1 MHADEPKPLDLADH
15 RVRLKLGSAASLSM
29 LTQRANQTL
38 ELLQRPDEGTIRL
51 SASGYWHSP
60 RGKLPSDVDFKRAI
74 EKLGRVYTQGG
85 VETLKIKLQEGKS
98 SELMLEPDEKL
109 YARVNLQGQ
118 LCPLVLTVG
127 RSRGRLVAYVSRTVQ
142 EPMEINCDAK
152 ITGDRIWLS
161 DPGMRFRPGMLYI
174 CFVPLEE
181 TTFTIT
187 TQFGQKKR
195 NMKEH
200 WKGGQMSAFDEDWE
214 KVFGMTLDHRPK
226 HDKDFVVRNL
236 TVLRMD
242 SPQLVTRQIE
252 KTAVAD
258 GRRRLAMM
266 KKKAGLEKKKRKALE
281 QVNRQQI
288 REIER
293 EKERLLHKEKA
304 VLAASAQKW
313 VTTIWALS
321 EAEHWFSLY
330 ANRKIRLEEA
340 KKRMTAIVKIVLA
353 YRKHIMKSNKH
364 QLALRRAV
372 FSLRVSVRHLALI
385 DRRILKEH
393 QLKAVRESWKIAR
406 LPALIGGL
414 YREGKD

>member
-1 MHADEPKPLDLADH
+1 MHADEPRPLDLADH
-15 RVRLKLGSAASLSM
+15 RMRFKLGSAVSLSM

-38 ELLQRPDEGTIRL
+38 ELMQRPEEGATRL
-51 SASGYWHSP
+51 SASGFWHSP
-60 RGKLPSDVDFKRAI
+60 RGKLPSDMDFKRAI
-74 EKLGRVYTQGG
+74 DKLGRVYTQGG
-85 VETLKIKLQEGKS
+85 VEMLKIKLQEGKS
-98 SELMLEPDEKL
+98 SELMLEPEEKL

-142 EPMEINCDAK
+142 EPMDINCDAK

-161 DPGMRFRPGMLYI
+161 DPGMRFRPGMLYV

-200 WKGGQMSAFDEDWE
+200 WKSGQMSAFDEDWE
-214 KVFGMTLDHRPK
+214 KVFGVSLDRRPK
-226 HDKDFVVRNL
+226 LDKDFIVRNL
-236 TVLRMD
+236 TVLRLD
-242 SPQLVTRQIE
+242 SPQALTQHLE

-258 GRRRLAMM
+258 TRRRQAVVR
-266 KKKAGLEKKKRKALE
+266 KKAGLERKKRKALE
-281 QVNRQQI
+281 QVNRQQL

-293 EKERLLHKEKA
+293 EKERLLLKEKA
-304 VLAASAQKW
+304 ALAASAQKW
-313 VTTIWALS
+313 VTTIWALN
-321 EAEHWFSLY
+321 EAQHWYSLY
-330 ANRKIRLEEA
+330 ADRRIRIDGA
-340 KKRMTAIVKIVLA
+340 KRRMNAVVKIVLA
-353 YRKHIMKSNKH
+353 YRQHIMKSNKH
-364 QLALRRAV
+364 QLALRRAA

-385 DRRILKEH
+385 DRQKLKAH
-393 QLKAVRESWKIAR
+393 QLRVVRESWKNAR

-414 YREGKD
+414 YRHGKG